1 MDSVQEQLTKAQ
13 EEIANCQKIK
23 MANRSEYIWG
33 IVEAYECDELAD
45 EKWMEK
51 SKKEAEKSAIKRR
64 KTKRSRIPSPS
75 RQEGP
80 EQKRQPNW
88 EQQERSLVPAR

>member
-45 EKWMEK
+45 EK
-51 SKKEAEKSAIKRR
+51 
-64 KTKRSRIPSPS
+64 
-75 RQEGP
+75 
-80 EQKRQPNW
+80 
-88 EQQERSLVPAR
+88 